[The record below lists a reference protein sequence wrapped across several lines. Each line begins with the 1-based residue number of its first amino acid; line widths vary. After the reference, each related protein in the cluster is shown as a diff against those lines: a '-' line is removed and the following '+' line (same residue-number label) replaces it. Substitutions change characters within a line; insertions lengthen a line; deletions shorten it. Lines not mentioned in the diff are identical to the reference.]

1 MGKLGI
7 FAAVAVALALVAFGL
22 VAAAARPREAP
33 PRLVS
38 MGEAAEAMVR
48 DGNVMQAHGQAMLD
62 EAAQT
67 GDADLRY
74 HGQHW
79 LQTGQDMVQR
89 GQWMSMDP
97 LAPGNLVTSPA
108 DLSRQGAWGS
118 LPQTAQA
125 MIHDPSHAG
134 AADLQALRWNGQA
147 MLAEGRT
154 MAGQGDLMATEANAM
169 IARHSL
175 QGADAA
181 AVRQSA
187 QTLRDVGGYLQ
198 QNGQQMI
205 DYADRL
211 RQSLGGYP

>member
-1 MGKLGI
+1 MGKPGI

-22 VAAAARPREAP
+22 VAAASRPHEAP
-33 PRLVS
+33 PRLLS
-38 MGEAAEAMVR
+38 MTDAAQALIG
-48 DGNVMQAHGQAMLD
+48 DGNVVQAHGQAMLD

-67 GDADLRY
+67 GDSDLQY

-89 GQWMSMDP
+89 GQWMEMDP

-118 LPQTAQA
+118 LPQTAEA
-125 MIHDPSHAG
+125 MMRDPSHAG
-134 AADLQALRWNGQA
+134 AEDLQALRWNGQA
-147 MLAEGRT
+147 MLAEGRI
-154 MAGQGDLMATEANAM
+154 MAGQGELLTSEADAM
-169 IARHSL
+169 IARHAL

-181 AVRQSA
+181 AVHHAA
-187 QTLRDVGGYLQ
+187 QTLHDVGSDLQ
-198 QNGQQMI
+198 QNGQQMV

-211 RQSLGGYP
+211 RQSLGEYP

>member
-1 MGKLGI
+1 MGKLVIG
-7 FAAVAVALALVAFGL
+7 AAVAVALALVVYGL

-38 MGEAAEAMVR
+38 MTEAAQAMMR
-48 DGNVMQAHGQAMLD
+48 DGKLMLTHGQAMLD

-67 GDADLRY
+67 GDADLQY

-79 LQTGQDMVQR
+79 LKSGQDMEQR
-89 GQWMSMDP
+89 GRWMSMDP
-97 LAPGNLVTSPA
+97 LAPGNLVTSPS
-108 DLSRQGAWGS
+108 DLSRQGAWGT

-125 MIHDPSHAG
+125 MMRDPSHAG
-134 AADLQALRWNGQA
+134 AQDLQALRWNGQA

-154 MAGQGDLMATEANAM
+154 MADQGELMAAEAAAM
-169 IARHSL
+169 AVRHDL
-175 QGADAA
+175 RGADAA
-181 AVRQSA
+181 ELRQPA

-211 RQSLGGYP
+211 RRSLGVYP